1 MGASMSADLALLPGC
16 YVAASLLLLR
26 HPRLL
31 HAAPRPLARPRTRLI
46 AHRGGAAEGYE
57 NTLANFRSATQ

>member
-1 MGASMSADLALLPGC
+1 MSADLALLPGC

-31 HAAPRPLARPRTRLI
+31 HAAPRPLARPRLI
-46 AHRGGAAEGYE
+46 AHRGGTAEGYE
-57 NTLANFRSATQ
+57 NTLANFRSAAH